1 MQVLKLIS
9 RSCVKNSNLSFSQGA
24 DFLPRVICIDANEQ
38 GKRSYNEGTTKNSIF
53 KTTSILLMFF
63 YMTASHAYK
72 IQADILVEANT
83 EVQKHFEDFKKEM
96 ELNNQKIKSMR
107 EIEEKAKIEKELMT
121 QLLHSQ
127 GYYAGTI
134 DTRIYKISKNRVKVN
149 FFINP
154 KQSFTVSNIYL
165 QAGKGTKIP
174 SIDILDIKVNDL
186 LLAQKVLDAEK
197 TLSKKIEDLNC
208 LANINV
214 SHQAVLDFKAHTAEL
229 YFKVA
234 YSPQVV
240 WGKTYILGLKT
251 IKEKYVYRDITWEE
265 GECFKPSKIKKFRSK
280 MLLKPVF
287 ADATVQYSD
296 TPINTNQIPIT
307 VELTEKEHRTIRLG
321 AGYHSDKGPGFYGSW
336 EHRNFFGMAELL
348 KFESTVNQRLQ
359 NLKTT
364 YTNPFLGNKDQSL
377 IIQSELKH
385 EDTNKYESSSWSSS
399 ANIRR
404 RRSKYWSFQYGIG
417 HYLTQV
423 RELSKTEN
431 FGLLYLPINLTFDSR
446 NNILDPAKGLYF
458 KFESAPY
465 WDLFDTSTIFY
476 KSRADLNHYWALNE
490 SNYTILAARTALGS
504 IAGSSRAL
512 IPADLRFYA
521 GGGQSVRGYEYQ
533 SLGRLV
539 DNEAQGGRSLI
550 EVSTEIRQKITDTYG
565 FVVFL
570 DGGNIFDEKIP
581 DFSLPIR
588 WAAGFGLR
596 YFTSF
601 GPLRFDVGMPI
612 RKREGIDDSYQ
623 IYISIGQSY

>member
-1 MQVLKLIS
+1 MQVLKL
-9 RSCVKNSNLSFSQGA
+9 
-24 DFLPRVICIDANEQ
+24 
-38 GKRSYNEGTTKNSIF
+38 
-53 KTTSILLMFF
+53 TSIPLMLF
-63 YMTASHAYK
+63 YMAASHAYK
-72 IQADILVEANT
+72 IQVDILVEANPKIH
-83 EVQKHFEDFKKEM
+83 EHFENFKKEM
-96 ELNNQKIKSMR
+96 TLNHQKINSIR
-107 EIEEKAKIEKELMT
+107 EIEEKAKVEKKLMT

-127 GYYAGTI
+127 GYYAATI
-134 DTRIYKISKNRVKVN
+134 DTRIYKISKNQVKVN
-149 FFINP
+149 FFVNP
-154 KQSFTVSNIYL
+154 KQSFIVTNIYL
-165 QAGKGTKIP
+165 EKGKGTRLP
-174 SIDILDIKVNDL
+174 SLDVLDIKVNDL
-186 LLAQKVLDAEK
+186 LLAQKVLDSEK
-197 TLSKKIEDLNC
+197 TLSKEIEELNC
-208 LANINV
+208 LANINI
-214 SHQAVLDFKAHTAEL
+214 SHQAVLDSKAHTAEL

-234 YSPQVV
+234 DSPQVV
-240 WGKTYILGLKT
+240 WGKTYIQGLKT
-251 IKEKYVYRDITWEE
+251 IKEKYVCRDITWEE
-265 GECFKPSKIKKFRSK
+265 GECFKASKIKKFRSK

-287 ADATVQYSD
+287 SDATVQYSD
-296 TPINTNQIPIT
+296 KPINTNQIPIT
-307 VELTEKEHRTIRLG
+307 IELTEKEHRTIRLG

-359 NLKTT
+359 NIKTT
-364 YTNPFLGNKDQSL
+364 YTNPFMGNRNQSL

-404 RRSKYWSFQYGIG
+404 RISKYWSFQYGIG

-423 RELSKTEN
+423 RELSNTEN

-465 WDLFDTSTIFY
+465 WDLFDTSTVFY
-476 KSRADLNHYWALNE
+476 KSRVDVNHYWALNE
-490 SNYTILAARTALGS
+490 SNYTIWAARCALGS

-539 DNEAQGGRSLI
+539 DNEPQGGRSLI
-550 EVSTEIRQKITDTYG
+550 ELSTEIRQKITDTYG
-565 FVVFL
+565 FVIFL